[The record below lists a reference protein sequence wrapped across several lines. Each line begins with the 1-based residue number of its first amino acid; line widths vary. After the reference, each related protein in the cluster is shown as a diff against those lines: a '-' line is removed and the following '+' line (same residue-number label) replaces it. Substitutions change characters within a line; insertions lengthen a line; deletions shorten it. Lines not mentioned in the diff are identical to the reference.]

1 MAQGGVGSG
10 GNSWFERKDLR
21 LPEPGSS
28 PLYIER
34 LRARIGLLSDQGHGV
49 TTDMNEKHGRASV

>member
-10 GNSWFERKDLR
+10 GNSWFERKGLR
-21 LPEPGSS
+21 LPEPLH

-34 LRARIGLLSDQGHGV
+34 LRARIGLLSDQGHGGGHRY
-49 TTDMNEKHGRASV
+49 E